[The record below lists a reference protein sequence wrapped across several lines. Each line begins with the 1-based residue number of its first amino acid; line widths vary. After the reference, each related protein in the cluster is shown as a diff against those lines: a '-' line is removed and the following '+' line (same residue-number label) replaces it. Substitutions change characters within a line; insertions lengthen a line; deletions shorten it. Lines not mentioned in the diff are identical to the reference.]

1 LVTPDEIQRLM
12 SGYATGSLTESER
25 NLLFDAALEDQHLFD
40 QLAQEQALKELI
52 DQPGARDRLI
62 AALAPA
68 DPSQV
73 IGAWKKPL
81 AWGLAAMFVVSMS
94 VAALMLTRSG
104 IRTQIAQKRVDEVQ
118 VPQSSQPSAS
128 PAAAAPGSAAPAVSG
143 SPASPPAKEQHDR
156 RSTASEN
163 GRREL
168 DAEARARP
176 NAPTPAKSQTVDG
189 QNVANDK
196 LEPVQAAKKSGR
208 ANSRTG
214 SVSGSGSGPDPKEL
228 SKNDELRKTA
238 GSATAPSPAPS
249 PGRPQITPQSQA
261 VGQLSQPPGAQPQG
275 FVAGQLQGVPQA
287 PPDRQTTQSTNG
299 QVESAQTQSGQDAGR
314 VQTAR
319 SQAQTGPNQV
329 QSAPGGGGGGG
340 RGAAGGGD
348 GGAGV
353 GGAAI
358 ARRAARVPAS
368 VPARFAFDYSIDGED
383 LVFKFSADGY
393 FSLHIAPG
401 GLTIVDSR
409 VAAGSTRREHITANG
424 TEAVI
429 VFSALP
435 QSDAQ
440 GVSIET
446 RARSLTAE
454 DPARKRI
461 EVLVKFY

>member
-1 LVTPDEIQRLM
+1 LVTRDEIQRLI

-25 NLLFDAALEDQHLFD
+25 KQLFEAALEDQHLFD

-68 DPSQV
+68 EDSRA

-104 IRTQIAQKRVDEVQ
+104 MRTQVAQKQIAQENA
-118 VPQSSQPSAS
+118 PLSQPSAS
-128 PAAAAPGSAAPAVSG
+128 PSTAARGSAAPAVSS
-143 SPASPPAKEQHDR
+143 SPTPPPAKELRDR
-156 RSTASEN
+156 RSTASAN

-168 DAEARARP
+168 DAAARARP

-189 QNVANDK
+189 QNVADNRLK
-196 LEPVQAAKKSGR
+196 PVQAAKKSGR

-214 SVSGSGSGPDPKEL
+214 SSAGAGSGSGFGPDP
-228 SKNDELRKTA
+228 NDALRKAA
-238 GSATAPSPAPS
+238 GSATAPSPAP
-249 PGRPQITPQSQA
+249 PPAQPQVTPQSQV
-261 VGQLSQPPGAQPQG
+261 VGQLSQPQPPQPQG
-275 FVAGQLQGVPQA
+275 FVAGQPQGVQQGPPGRQA
-287 PPDRQTTQSTNG
+287 TQSTTG
-299 QVESAQTQSGQDAGR
+299 QVSNSQIQNPREAAGR
-314 VQTAR
+314 EQTAR
-319 SQAQTGPNQV
+319 NQAPTGSNQV
-329 QSAPGGGGGGG
+329 QSAAGGGGGGG
-340 RGAAGGGD
+340 R

-358 ARRAARVPAS
+358 AGRAARLTPA
-368 VPARFAFDYSIDGED
+368 PARFAFDYSIDGED

-409 VAAGSTRREHITANG
+409 VTAGSTRREHITANG

-429 VFSALP
+429 VFSASS

-446 RARSLTAE
+446 RARSLTVE

-461 EVLVKFY
+461 DVLVKFY

>member
-1 LVTPDEIQRLM
+1 MTPDEIQRLM

-25 NLLFDAALEDQHLFD
+25 KLLFEAALEDQHLFD

-68 DPSQV
+68 ETSRA

-94 VAALMLTRSG
+94 VAAMLLTRSG
-104 IRTQIAQKRVDEVQ
+104 IRTEVAQKQIAQIQTARTQ
-118 VPQSSQPSAS
+118 TAQTQNAQTPIAQTRPAPSSQPSA
-128 PAAAAPGSAAPAVSG
+128 PPEVTAPGSGAPYVSG
-143 SPASPPAKEQHDR
+143 SPSPAPARQMRDR
-156 RSTASEN
+156 RSTSDG
-163 GRREL
+163 GRGDL
-168 DAEARARP
+168 DAAVRARP
-176 NAPTPAKSQTVDG
+176 NAPAARKAGAADEKKATA
-189 QNVANDK
+189 DK
-196 LEPVQAAKKSGR
+196 LERVLPEDSRR
-208 ANSRTG
+208 ANSG
-214 SVSGSGSGPDPKEL
+214 VSSGSGIGSVDA
-228 SKNDELRKTA
+228 LRP
-238 GSATAPSPAPS
+238 ATASPTPAPS
-249 PGRPQITPQSQA
+249 PRAPPPPLQTTPQSQV
-261 VGQLSQPPGAQPQG
+261 VGQLSQPPAPQPQA
-275 FVAGQLQGVPQA
+275 FVAGQAQVPERQA
-287 PPDRQTTQSTNG
+287 QAITG
-299 QVESAQTQSGQDAGR
+299 QVSSPQTQGRQDSTGS
-314 VQTAR
+314 VQNAR
-319 SQAQTGPNQV
+319 NQAQTERNQV
-329 QSAPGGGGGGG
+329 QSAAGGGGGG
-340 RGAAGGGD
+340 R

-358 ARRAARVPAS
+358 AGRAARLAAAP
-368 VPARFAFDYSIDGED
+368 PRFAFDYSIDGED

-409 VAAGSTRREHITANG
+409 VTAGSTRREHITANG

-429 VFSALP
+429 VFSASP

-446 RARSLTAE
+446 RARSLTVE

-461 EVLVKFY
+461 DVLLKFY